1 MDTKKWWESKTV
13 LSSLVVVL
21 ATIADMAGVQID
33 LADQAA
39 IVDLVFAIIT
49 GVAGLIAIY
58 GRITAKTTI
67 GKKE

>member
-21 ATIADMAGVQID
+21 ATIAGMAGVQID

-58 GRITAKTTI
+58 GRITAKATI